1 MLDKIKQLISE
12 IESFS
17 ATTPEQV
24 EQFRIKHLSKKGTIA
39 TLFDNFK
46 NVPVEQKK
54 EIGKVLN
61 DLKTTALAKVNDLKE
76 KLCDADNGETGLD
89 LTLPGDPVMNGTR
102 HPLSIV

>member
-39 TLFDNFK
+39 TLFDDFK

-54 EIGKVLN
+54 EIGKILN

-76 KLCDADNGETGLD
+76 KLCGADNGETGLD
-89 LTLPGDPVMNGTR
+89 LTLSLI
-102 HPLSIV
+102 HI